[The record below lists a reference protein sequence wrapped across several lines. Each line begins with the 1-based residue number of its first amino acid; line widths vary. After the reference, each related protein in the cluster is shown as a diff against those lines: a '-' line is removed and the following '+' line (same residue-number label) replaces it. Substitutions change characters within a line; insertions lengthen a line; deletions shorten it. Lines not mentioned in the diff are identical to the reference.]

1 MKNIIDIY
9 NDNAKH
15 FRLVAVGDALCHA
28 NLYRACKNTGY
39 AHILSDYKLNKND
52 LNFYNQESNYK
63 PTKRLVLR
71 RWIEEV
77 IRREGYQ
84 AGEINYVFC
93 SSDYHRQMNRDFL
106 GHDYYTDVITFEER
120 ESRVEEGII
129 NGEVYIDVATVTD
142 NASLYNSLPI
152 NEMRRVIVHG
162 ALHLCGHR
170 DKAPTAERN
179 MRRMENKYLK
189 LLREEML

>member
-1 MKNIIDIY
+1 MI
-9 NDNAKH
+9 H
-15 FRLVAVGDALCHA
+15 
-28 NLYRACKNTGY
+28 
-39 AHILSDYKLNKND
+39 
-52 LNFYNQESNYK
+52 FYNQDCNYL

-84 AGEINYVFC
+84 AGEINYIFC

-120 ESRVEEGII
+120 ESRLEDGVVA
-129 NGEVYIDVATVTD
+129 GEVYIDVATVTD
-142 NASLYNSLPI
+142 NAELYNSLPI

-162 ALHLCGHR
+162 ALHLCGHK
-170 DKAPTAERN
+170 DKTPWAEKN
-179 MRRMENKYLK
+179 MRRMETRNLK
-189 LLREEML
+189 LLRDEMQ

>member
-1 MKNIIDIY
+1 MI
-9 NDNAKH
+9 H
-15 FRLVAVGDALCHA
+15 
-28 NLYRACKNTGY
+28 
-39 AHILSDYKLNKND
+39 
-52 LNFYNQESNYK
+52 FYNQDCNYL

-77 IRREGYQ
+77 ILREGYL
-84 AGEINYVFC
+84 AGEINYIFC

-120 ESRVEEGII
+120 ESRLEDRVVA
-129 NGEVYIDVATVTD
+129 GEVYIDVATVMD
-142 NASLYNSLPI
+142 NAELYNSLPI

-162 ALHLCGHR
+162 ALHLCGHK
-170 DKAPTAERN
+170 DKTPWAEKN

-189 LLREEML
+189 LLRDEML

>member
-1 MKNIIDIY
+1 MI
-9 NDNAKH
+9 H
-15 FRLVAVGDALCHA
+15 
-28 NLYRACKNTGY
+28 
-39 AHILSDYKLNKND
+39 
-52 LNFYNQESNYK
+52 FYNQDCNYL

-77 IRREGYQ
+77 ILREGYL
-84 AGEINYVFC
+84 AGEINYIFC

-120 ESRVEEGII
+120 ESRLEDGVVA
-129 NGEVYIDVATVTD
+129 GEVYIDVATVTD
-142 NASLYNSLPI
+142 NAELYNSLPI

-162 ALHLCGHR
+162 ALHLCGHK
-170 DKAPTAERN
+170 DKTPWAEKN

-189 LLREEML
+189 LLRDEML

>member
-1 MKNIIDIY
+1 MI
-9 NDNAKH
+9 H
-15 FRLVAVGDALCHA
+15 
-28 NLYRACKNTGY
+28 
-39 AHILSDYKLNKND
+39 
-52 LNFYNQESNYK
+52 FYNQVCNYL

-84 AGEINYVFC
+84 AGEINYIFC

-120 ESRVEEGII
+120 ESRLEDGVVA
-129 NGEVYIDVATVTD
+129 GEVYIDVATVTD
-142 NASLYNSLPI
+142 NAELYNSLPI

-162 ALHLCGHR
+162 ALHLCGHK
-170 DKAPTAERN
+170 DKTPWAEKN

-189 LLREEML
+189 LLRDEML

>member
-1 MKNIIDIY
+1 MI
-9 NDNAKH
+9 H
-15 FRLVAVGDALCHA
+15 
-28 NLYRACKNTGY
+28 
-39 AHILSDYKLNKND
+39 
-52 LNFYNQESNYK
+52 FYNQDCNYL

-77 IRREGYQ
+77 IRREGYK
-84 AGEINYVFC
+84 AGEINYIFC

-120 ESRVEEGII
+120 ESRLEDGVVA
-129 NGEVYIDVATVTD
+129 GEVYIDVATVTD
-142 NASLYNSLPI
+142 NAELYNSLPI

-162 ALHLCGHR
+162 ALHLCGHK
-170 DKAPTAERN
+170 DKTPWAEKN

-189 LLREEML
+189 LLRDEML